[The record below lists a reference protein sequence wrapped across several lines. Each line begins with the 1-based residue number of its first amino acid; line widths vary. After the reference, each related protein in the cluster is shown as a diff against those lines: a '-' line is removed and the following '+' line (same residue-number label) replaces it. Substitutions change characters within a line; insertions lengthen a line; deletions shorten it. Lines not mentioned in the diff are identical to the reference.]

1 MDFEKFLE
9 LVQALGA
16 HRVRYALVGGAAMAA
31 HGLLRATEDID
42 LFVAADE
49 ENILKLRAALKSV
62 WHDPEIEHI
71 SADELSGGYPTI
83 RYGSPDGLCSIDLIS
98 RLGTAFAF
106 EDLEIGVVELEGVSV
121 RVATPRT
128 LYRMKKGT
136 VRLIDKADAAALR
149 QKFDLEEE

>member
-31 HGLLRATEDID
+31 HGLLRATEDIG
-42 LFVAADE
+42 LFVAA
-49 ENILKLRAALKSV
+49 
-62 WHDPEIEHI
+62 
-71 SADELSGGYPTI
+71 
-83 RYGSPDGLCSIDLIS
+83 DGLCSIDLIS
-98 RLGTAFAF
+98 RLGTAFAI
-106 EDLEIGVVELEGVSV
+106 EDLEIEDVELEGVSV

-136 VRLIDKADAAALR
+136 LRPIDQADAAALR